1 MAHGA
6 DIETEIVS
14 SRARPTYHVI
24 ESVSIPQ
31 IGANSFNAIRIGY
44 RSIPGTGDG
53 GGSEEQAYVRGSSLV
68 SGHCWTSS
76 LMRRMYGQAASA

>member
-1 MAHGA
+1 MARGA

-31 IGANSFNAIRIGY
+31 IGANSFNAIRIG
-44 RSIPGTGDG
+44 
-53 GGSEEQAYVRGSSLV
+53 
-68 SGHCWTSS
+68 
-76 LMRRMYGQAASA
+76 